1 MVGVAVTRHPDRDS
15 PRVDGMGGAGPGME
29 LLPVIAQ
36 AMCLTLWA
44 LLRAGVEGG
53 VGDGSSS
60 RALTLVTPWHLL
72 RPSSSFPEAQEVALC
87 QKDVPRMLLALCYQ
101 GLPLWGFI
109 ITSALILKGHYDNAI
124 PKGPEDPVHKCLKR
138 QCPTLSSQ

>member
-15 PRVDGMGGAGPGME
+15 PRVDGMGGTGPEMG

-36 AMCLTLWA
+36 VMCLTLWA

-87 QKDVPRMLLALCYQ
+87 QKDVPRLSGASSSPQPSSSRVTMTTPSPRGQ
-101 GLPLWGFI
+101 
-109 ITSALILKGHYDNAI
+109 K
-124 PKGPEDPVHKCLKR
+124 
-138 QCPTLSSQ
+138 TLSTNV